1 MSHKRPAQIAI
12 KLYLTEEDNR
22 IIMREAT
29 RREWSR
35 QHMISYIIRK
45 WKETRHGDG

>member
-1 MSHKRPAQIAI
+1 MSKKREAQIAI
-12 KLYLTEEDNR
+12 KLYITEEDNR
-22 IIMREAT
+22 IILREAQ

-35 QHMISYIIRK
+35 QHMIEYIIRK